1 MSTAVLDP
9 LERARKLAG
18 VASVL
23 AVVAVVLILV
33 TALLDVLAPALRDV
47 IAPMLRG
54 EGGLTFDGAG
64 LRQLIRVLG
73 ASLISAAPSFLLA
86 GALGELCKVLKEYEH
101 GRFFSLGAALGVRM
115 TGEWA
120 LWALGFK
127 ILLAP
132 TLLGYVTGEGRGF
145 VLHFETFDLALI
157 AFAAFVMLMGRVLE
171 AAAAIKA
178 ENEEIV

>member
-1 MSTAVLDP
+1 MSTVALEP
-9 LERARKLAG
+9 LQRARKLAG
-18 VASVL
+18 AASVL
-23 AVVAVVLILV
+23 AVVAIVMILISTVLGDVV
-33 TALLDVLAPALRDV
+33 APTVRALRS
-47 IAPMLRG
+47 A
-54 EGGLTFDGAG
+54 GLTPDWTGLAELTRILGPNLIAAG
-64 LRQLIRVLG
+64 PNL
-73 ASLISAAPSFLLA
+73 LLA

-145 VLHFETFDLALI
+145 VMHFETFDLALI